1 MSDWGTRPDPCGLFV
16 RPSRRMIHT
25 VNRADMTKQKVTL
38 TLPTELWEEIRQRVP
53 ARKLSQYVAEATA
66 ARLAE
71 EERLALRARLKKQ
84 CLARASQDRRL
95 ADEFF
100 SAEQEAADDSSPLG

>member
-1 MSDWGTRPDPCGLFV
+1 
-16 RPSRRMIHT
+16 MIYT
-25 VNRADMTKQKVTL
+25 VNRVDMAKQKVTL

-71 EERLALRARLKKQ
+71 DARLALRARLKEQ

-100 SAEQEAADDSSPLG
+100 SAEQEAADAGSPLG

>member
-1 MSDWGTRPDPCGLFV
+1 MAK
-16 RPSRRMIHT
+16 H
-25 VNRADMTKQKVTL
+25 KVTL
-38 TLPTELWEEIRQRVP
+38 TLPTELWEEIQRRVP
-53 ARKLSQYVAEATA
+53 ARKLSQYIAEATA

-71 EERLALRARLKKQ
+71 EERFALRARLKEQ

-100 SAEQEAADDSSPLG
+100 SAEQDAADDRSPRG